1 MYKTAIFD
9 LDGTLLDT
17 LADLTNAVNYALT
30 KHGLPERTAKQIR
43 SFLGNGM
50 VRLIQLSA
58 NGAANTQ
65 EILAEFK
72 SYYAVHSADE
82 TKPYEGI
89 MEVLDALKQR
99 GVKTAILSNKG
110 DFAVQTLTK
119 EYFGDL
125 IDEAQGENEAQG
137 VKRKPSPDGVYAI
150 MERLSVKAE
159 ETVFIGDSEVDI
171 RTAENAGVDCLAVTW
186 GFRDKQELI
195 ENGGKTLVAT
205 PKELLQFFK

>member
-17 LADLTNAVNYALT
+17 LADLTNAVNYALA
-30 KHGLPERTAKQIR
+30 KHGLPERTAKEIR

-50 VRLIQLSA
+50 VRLIELSA

-82 TKPYEGI
+82 TKPYKGI

-150 MERLSVKAE
+150 MERLSAKAE

>member
-17 LADLTNAVNYALT
+17 LDDLTNAVNYALA
-30 KHGLPERTAKQIR
+30 KHGLPERTAKEIR

-50 VRLIQLSA
+50 VRLIELSA

-137 VKRKPSPDGVYAI
+137 VKRKPNPDGVYAI
-150 MERLSVKAE
+150 MERLGAKAE

-195 ENGGKTLVAT
+195 ENGGKMLVAT
-205 PKELLQFFK
+205 SKELLQFFK

>member
-17 LADLTNAVNYALT
+17 LDDLTNAVNYALA
-30 KHGLPERTAKQIR
+30 KHGLPERTAKEIR

-50 VRLIQLSA
+50 VRLIELSA

-89 MEVLDALKQR
+89 MEVLDALKRR

-150 MERLSVKAE
+150 MERLSAKAE

>member
-30 KHGLPERTAKQIR
+30 KHGLPERTAKEIR

-50 VRLIQLSA
+50 VRLIELSA
-58 NGAANTQ
+58 NGAANAQ

-150 MERLSVKAE
+150 MERLGAKAE

>member
-17 LADLTNAVNYALT
+17 LDDLTNAVNYALT
-30 KHGLPERTAKQIR
+30 KHGLPERTAKEIR

-50 VRLIQLSA
+50 VRLIELSS

-89 MEVLDALKQR
+89 MEVLDALKKR

-150 MERLSVKAE
+150 MERLGAKAE